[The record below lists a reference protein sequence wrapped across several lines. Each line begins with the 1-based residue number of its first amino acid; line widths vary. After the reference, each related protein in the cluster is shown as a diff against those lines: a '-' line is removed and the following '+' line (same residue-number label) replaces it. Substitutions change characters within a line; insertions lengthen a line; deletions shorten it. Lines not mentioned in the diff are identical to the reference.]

1 MKKQR
6 RADRKFWIL
15 IAGIMIAAVICL
27 GSALNYGDG
36 RGGSLDGMVW
46 KQTDDGTY
54 EMECFR
60 LGMKA
65 GQYGL
70 SVSYDSG
77 AVRSYRVVDMQQDN
91 GENELGKEIV
101 SGTFPKG
108 SSDLSISFELPEN
121 AGGLALYLESSS
133 DAAGSGSWYLETQS
147 GAYPDFL
154 LAFLCITAGLIFLYR
169 FCDWEKYSGVIVAVT
184 AAVILTLPYFTG
196 YQQTGDDMD
205 FHMARIRG
213 IAGALSSGQFPVRLN
228 TDFAWGYGFS
238 SSMMYPELFL
248 YIPAVLYML
257 GVSLIGAYKFLIL
270 CINIATACLG
280 LYSFKHLLRSDK
292 LGLIVTLLYL
302 TNPYRLENVLHRAAV
317 GEMLAQIFLPLLLY
331 GIYELIFGNAK
342 KWWVAAIAATGII
355 QSHILSVEMS
365 LIFVIAA
372 LVGGAVYIAR
382 NSWKERMI
390 SMVKAAVTVIGINL
404 WFLIPFLDHFGDSN
418 LIQDDI
424 RSLQASSVDIYA
436 LFRMSV
442 EFQPSYENAGVT
454 REAFISI
461 GPVVLLGSIVFLYY
475 AFARKSLKERLKKIG
490 TVCMCAGIFS
500 CFMATRAFPWSFI
513 QAHMGGLYEIISK
526 IQFSWRF
533 LAYGSLFLSVTTGIA
548 IAELLKEKREAI
560 AAVLAG
566 MAVIMAFS
574 CMDLY
579 EKKEIFISSR
589 SEVKNYG
596 WGWFDYYA
604 SDASAEEILTQ
615 GDTVRTDGEVSITGY
630 ERNGVELSFDYS
642 GVTEECTLRLP
653 IYDYDMH
660 QIYLDGEL
668 IRPAASENHQ
678 LTVELTAEEP
688 EGHIDVRYYEPLI
701 YRIGSIVSLISI
713 VLWAVAGIRKRRRE
727 S

>member
-1 MKKQR
+1 MKKLK
-6 RADRKFWIL
+6 RADRKFWVL
-15 IAGIMIAAVICL
+15 IAGIMIAAVVCL

-36 RGGSLDGMVW
+36 RGGSLDGMEW
-46 KQTDDGTY
+46 EQTADGTY

-65 GQYGL
+65 GEYGL

-77 AVRSYRVVDMQQDN
+77 TVLSYRVVDMQRDN
-91 GENELGKEIV
+91 GENEPGKEIV
-101 SGTFPKG
+101 SGTFPEG
-108 SSDLSISFELPEN
+108 ESDLSINFELPEN
-121 AGGLALYLESSS
+121 AGGLSLYLESSS

-154 LAFLCITAGLIFLYR
+154 LAFLCITAGLIFLYCFR
-169 FCDWEKYSGVIVAVT
+169 DWEKYSGIIIAVT
-184 AAVILTLPYFTG
+184 AAVILILPYFTG

-213 IAGALSSGQFPVRLN
+213 IAGALESGQFPVRLS

-238 SSMMYPELFL
+238 SAMMYPELFL
-248 YIPAVLYML
+248 YIPAILYML

-270 CINIATACLG
+270 CINIATACMG

-317 GEMLAQIFLPLLLY
+317 GEMLAQVFLPLLLY
-331 GIYELIFGNAK
+331 GIYELLFGNAK
-342 KWWVAAIAATGII
+342 KWWVTVIAATGIL

-365 LIFVIAA
+365 LLFVIAA
-372 LVGGAVYIAR
+372 LAGGAVCIVR
-382 NSWKERMI
+382 NGWKERLI
-390 SMVKAAVTVIGINL
+390 SMGKAVMTVIGINL

-424 RSLQASSVDIYA
+424 RSLQASSLDIYA

-442 EFQPSYENAGVT
+442 EFHPSYENAGVT

-475 AFARKSLKERLKKIG
+475 AFARKSLEGRLKRIG
-490 TVCMCAGIFS
+490 TVCLCAGMLS

-513 QAHMGGLYEIISK
+513 QAHMGALYELISK

-548 IAELLKEKREAI
+548 IAELLRKKREAV

-589 SEVKNYG
+589 SEIKNYG
-596 WGWFDYYA
+596 WNWFDYYA
-604 SDASAEEILTQ
+604 ADVSAEEILAQ
-615 GDTVRTDGEVSITGY
+615 GDTVRADGTVSITGY

-653 IYDYDMH
+653 IYDYGMH
-660 QIYLDGEL
+660 EIYLNGEQ
-668 IRPAASENHQ
+668 IEPAPSENYQ
-678 LTVELTAEEP
+678 LTVELDEDQA
-688 EGHIDVRYYEPLI
+688 EGHIDVRYHEPLI
-701 YRIGSIVSLISI
+701 YRIGSIVSLVSI
-713 VLWAVAGIRKRRRE
+713 VLWAAAGIRKRRRGK
-727 S
+727 